1 MVSQPLPRVFLLD
14 HPAFPLPLW
23 KGGTGSGNSPGM
35 FLPDLRATRRISSF
49 SINDRRKLALQAL
62 SAMSLAGEFEL
73 WPTRRSILRAR
84 ARMKADGAQFVFA
97 GFPVDLGRLSERM
110 GGARHSASRI
120 RDEALHAVARVTG
133 LPLEEFH
140 PEEGPGFFLD
150 RSAAAILKSL
160 DALPDRMTARNFWCY
175 RWEELPQVER
185 GEIAYC
191 SADIS
196 MGRRLGSA
204 LCARM
209 NFRGERSMLVQA
221 EELPSSCPEC
231 DLLVV
236 AGNLGEAILEEAE
249 SCLDRGAASILL
261 IGSFPPGWSPP
272 GPPLGRQQPLAAS
285 LALTGVSLARA
296 RQAIRAREGRFDPR
310 IAADRQALT
319 DSAMNAFEGPA
330 PRFRKGKPIDPV
342 FRLLSLCPEGLPEDF
357 ILSIEDL
364 DSGLLASG
372 AAEGRFVRDDKSRWR
387 LPRPPRLHPHL
398 LHGRIAELFE
408 DSDPRSLLYR
418 SLASAA
424 GAAGKGEDLD
434 AATGELQAWM
444 RRRLDNLEEQLLLDL
459 TAPLVPGAL
468 GVPCDLLRI
477 EGAIAVLDLALAREL
492 LESLPEEERSCW
504 ELWIDLEDR
513 GSSLPRLENT
523 TGCLEKN
530 PRVIAECAIH
540 DLRKA
545 GGRTMLPQGT
555 AEALFGRALERIPGT
570 RLGMKYELLK
580 VAATDPGR
588 LFDETWAST
597 FRKTSPELEK
607 LLLHKRALA
616 LARAEKWEEAGD
628 LLEELIR
635 REKRPGPSGILFLD
649 FADVSAN
656 SAREVPRLLRSLRL
670 LESAGFRNRP
680 RHVLF
685 NIAMNEIEAL
695 KLEKAGSRL
704 EKLDSTGDTKLLLAR
719 AQLALAR
726 GDLDDFEKHLE
737 ELRILDPSGNG
748 TRWLL
753 GVKALLNGDFKAAE
767 DHLSRG
773 SEDAEPW
780 LLLLHALQGKE
791 ISRKIEWDP
800 WAIGELAALIARQRR
815 YGRVRI
821 RRELWQADATRLL
834 HLSLA
839 DHLLRDQRW
848 LSTGMRSELADAL
861 DASGMS
867 GWARRVEADA
877 GMDALM
883 RSLALVLETGSFEI
897 LSESSV
903 GDILR
908 NLQLEGLIV
917 AENTTGREILHW
929 GEGKVTA
936 QMGRGAFVL
945 KLCGGSIRP
954 SATWKLML
962 AMLDMMLRP
971 SEDCGHLQISAGP
984 MGILGTSPVIEEMRE
999 NIARVAPS
1007 GLAVLLEGE
1016 TGVGKDLAAR
1026 AIHRLSGRPGAF
1038 VTVNVAA
1045 VPETLFEAELY
1056 GVLRGAYTG
1065 ANRDR
1070 PGLVE
1075 EAEGGTLFLD
1085 EIGDLAP
1092 ANQVKL
1098 LRFLESGEVR
1108 RVGSG
1113 KARKVDVR
1121 VVAATHRR
1129 LEDMVE
1135 QGGFREDLYYRI
1147 VSARIGVPALRERGS
1162 DILVLKEH
1170 FADNAILK
1178 EGLARAR
1185 WSPEAEALLMRH
1197 RWKGNVRE
1205 LRRVVEH
1212 ALLAARGRIVL
1223 PEHLP
1228 FEKPAGRAAVRR
1240 WTEAHHQLRVELIK
1254 GALERSGGSQA
1265 AAARELGLTR
1275 QTLLYHIRKLGLG

>member
-1 MVSQPLPRVFLLD
+1 MISQPLPRVFLLD
-14 HPAFPLPLW
+14 HPNA
-23 KGGTGSGNSPGM
+23 PGM
-35 FLPDLRATRRISSF
+35 LLPDLRATRRISSF
-49 SINDRRKLALQAL
+49 SMNDRRKMALQAL

-84 ARMKADGAQFVFA
+84 ARANAGGPQFVFA

-133 LPLEEFH
+133 LPLEEFR

-160 DALPDRMTARNFWCY
+160 DAPPDRVTARNFWCY
-175 RWEELPQVER
+175 RWEELPQVES
-185 GEIAYC
+185 GEIVYC
-191 SADIS
+191 SAEVS
-196 MGRRLGSA
+196 VGRRLGGA
-204 LCARM
+204 LCAGM
-209 NFRGERSMLVQA
+209 NGRGKRSLLVQA
-221 EELPSSCPEC
+221 EELRCPEC

-236 AGNLGEAILEEAE
+236 TGNLGEAILDEAE

-272 GPPLGRQQPLAAS
+272 GPPLGPQQPLASS
-285 LALTGVSLARA
+285 LALTGVSLAKA

-319 DSAMNAFEGPA
+319 DSAMKAFEGPA
-330 PRFRKGKPIDPV
+330 PRFRRGRPIDPV

-357 ILSIEDL
+357 ILSMDDL
-364 DSGLLASG
+364 DTGMLAAG
-372 AAEGRFVRDDKSRWR
+372 AVEGRFVRDEKGRWR

-424 GAAGKGEDLD
+424 GAAEKGNNLD
-434 AATGELQAWM
+434 TATGELQAWM

-459 TAPLVPGAL
+459 TASLVPGAL
-468 GVPCDLLRI
+468 GAACDLLRL
-477 EGAIAVLDLALAREL
+477 EGAIAALDLALAREL
-492 LESLPEEERSCW
+492 LETLPGEERSCW

-513 GSSLPRLENT
+513 GSSLPGLEDT
-523 TGCLEKN
+523 ESCLEKN
-530 PRVIAECAIH
+530 PRVVAECAIH

-555 AEALFGRALERIPGT
+555 AETLLGRALERIPGT
-570 RLGMKYELLK
+570 FLGLRYSLLR
-580 VAATDPGR
+580 VAATNPDQ
-588 LFDETWAST
+588 LFDERWAST
-597 FRKTSPELEK
+597 FREASPELEK

-616 LARAEKWEEAGD
+616 LARTEKWKEAGD
-628 LLEELIR
+628 LLGELIR

-649 FADVSAN
+649 LAEVLAGSPG
-656 SAREVPRLLRSLRL
+656 EVPRLLRSLRL

-680 RHVLF
+680 HHVLF

-695 KLEKAGSRL
+695 KLERAASRL
-704 EKLDSTGDTKLLLAR
+704 EKLDSTGDIKLLLAR

-726 GDLDDFEKHLE
+726 GDLDDFETHLE
-737 ELRILDPSGNG
+737 ELRSLDPSGSG
-748 TRWLL
+748 TCWLL
-753 GVKALLNGDFKAAE
+753 GVKALLDGDFEAAE
-767 DHLSRG
+767 NNLGRG
-773 SEDAEPW
+773 GEDAEPW
-780 LLLLHALQGKE
+780 LSLLHALQGKE
-791 ISRKIEWDP
+791 VAGALRWDP
-800 WAIGELAALIARQRR
+800 WAIGELAALVARQRR
-815 YGRVRI
+815 FGRVRI
-821 RRELWQADATRLL
+821 NKEKRQADTARLL

-839 DHLLRDQRW
+839 DHLLRDRHW

-861 DASGMS
+861 DASGMP
-867 GWARRVEADA
+867 GWARRVEADT

-883 RSLALVLETGSFEI
+883 RSLALVLENGSFDV
-897 LSESSV
+897 LSENAVS
-903 GDILR
+903 DILR
-908 NLQLEGLIV
+908 SLQLEGLIV

-929 GEGKVTA
+929 GKGKVTA
-936 QMGRGAFVL
+936 QMGRSALLL
-945 KLCGGSIRP
+945 KLCGGNIRP
-954 SATWKLML
+954 SAAWKLML
-962 AMLDMMLRP
+962 AILDMMLRP
-971 SEDCGHLQISAGP
+971 SENCGGLQISAGP
-984 MGILGTSPVIEEMRE
+984 MGILGASPVIEEMRE

-1135 QGGFREDLYYRI
+1135 QGRFREDLYYRI
-1147 VSARIGVPALRERGS
+1147 VSARIRVPALRERGS

-1212 ALLAARGRIVL
+1212 ALLAARGRVVL

-1228 FEKPAGRAAVRR
+1228 FEKPAGRTAVRR
-1240 WTEAHHQLRVELIK
+1240 WNEAHHQLRVELIR

-1275 QTLLYHIRKLGLG
+1275 QTLLYHIRKLGLD